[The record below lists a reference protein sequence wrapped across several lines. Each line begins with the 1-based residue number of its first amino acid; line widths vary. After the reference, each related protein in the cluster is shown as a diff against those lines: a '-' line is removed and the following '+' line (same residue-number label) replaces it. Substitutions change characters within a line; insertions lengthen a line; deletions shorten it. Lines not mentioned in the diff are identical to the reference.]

1 MRVWPIEDLL
11 FEIRHIDKL
20 HKLYYKFKYTHVNT
34 VLNFLQKHDVYNA
47 YVIMENNMPFW
58 LNGHNKHTGHRHL

>member
-1 MRVWPIEDLL
+1 MI
-11 FEIRHIDKL
+11 
-20 HKLYYKFKYTHVNT
+20 NT

>member
-1 MRVWPIEDLL
+1 MI
-11 FEIRHIDKL
+11 
-20 HKLYYKFKYTHVNT
+20 NT

-47 YVIMENNMPFW
+47 YVIMENNMLSW